1 MEVIKIHYN
10 LATHRELRIFTTLSI
25 NLPHLPMHILNFH
38 FLTVY
43 CYGFTDNA
51 EVKRIKMDLCI
62 LCKESIR
69 ISSKCKKG
77 QRVLLKLVNSAV
89 IKVEACP

>member
-1 MEVIKIHYN
+1 MQ
-10 LATHRELRIFTTLSI
+10 
-25 NLPHLPMHILNFH
+25 ILNFH
-38 FLTVY
+38 FLTNY
-43 CYGFTDNA
+43 CQGFTDNA
-51 EVKRIKMDLCI
+51 EVKRVKMNLCI

-69 ISSKCKKG
+69 KSGRGKNG